1 MSRLGL
7 GAFLVL
13 RWSGH
18 EVNHTTLPSAKVK
31 NKWSHTSTPPCT
43 PFMAQTEKT
52 VLFFH
57 VMVTSMKQYEGVDLA
72 KVAQDEVQKQ
82 PFVNMVIKKVKVK

>member
-1 MSRLGL
+1 
-7 GAFLVL
+7 
-13 RWSGH
+13 
-18 EVNHTTLPSAKVK
+18 
-31 NKWSHTSTPPCT
+31 
-43 PFMAQTEKT
+43 MAQTEKT